1 MDEADRTLVGIIGA
15 GRLGVAMART
25 VRRAGRNVVIANF
38 RGAGFADV
46 RGLDARR
53 GRGRRDGGTPAAA
66 GLVVLPVP
74 WPRVSDAVQ
83 GLEWNGQSVID
94 ATNDFDGND
103 WTGGRRASSSQTSFP
118 AHTS

>member
-25 VRRAGRNVVIANF
+25 VRRAGRNVVIAN
-38 RGAGFADV
+38 
-46 RGLDARR
+46 RR
-53 GRGRRDGGTPAAA
+53 GQDSLTSVVSMLGEGATAGMVEHAAAA
-66 GLVVLPVP
+66 GLVVLAVP
-74 WPRVSDAVQ
+74 WPRVPYADH
-83 GLEWNGQSVID
+83 GLEWNRQSVID

-103 WTGGRRASSSQTSFP
+103 WTGGCRASSSQTSFP